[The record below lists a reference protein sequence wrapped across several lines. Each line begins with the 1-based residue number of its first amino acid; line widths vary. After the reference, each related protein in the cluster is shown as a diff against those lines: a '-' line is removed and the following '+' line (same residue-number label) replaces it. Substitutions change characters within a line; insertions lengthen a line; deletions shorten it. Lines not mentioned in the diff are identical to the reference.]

1 MKILTSNLVRIIYAI
16 LFAIFGI
23 NHFINAQ
30 ALVHYVPSFIPG
42 GILWVYFIGIFL
54 LTTSLSII
62 LKRYTKTACLL
73 LSLFLIIVVFTV
85 HIPGLFN
92 PDLMKISM
100 INLLKDTGL
109 AGGGLVLAGIFG
121 VSEVE

>member
-30 ALVHYVPSFIPG
+30 ELVHYIPSFIPG
-42 GILWVYFIGIFL
+42 GIFCVYFIGIFL
-54 LTTSLSII
+54 LAASLSII

-73 LSLFLIIVVFTV
+73 LALFLIIIVFTV

-92 PDLMKISM
+92 PAIMKISM
-100 INLLKDTGL
+100 LNLLKDTGL
-109 AGGGLVLAGIFG
+109 AGGGLLLAGIFG
-121 VSEVE
+121 VSEAE